1 MTFYS
6 GNHNYLYIF
15 TISSIDASALY
26 SHLRFMF
33 AKSLSIGLSSGE
45 YGGKN
50 SKLAPQAAINA
61 SVCWLLWKD
70 ALSNMTTCDAS
81 SSGHST
87 FSSHALKASASQA
100 PSKSTG
106 AVKRPWICA
115 AMSVVHL
122 YRLLEILSDTQT
134 PLGA

>member
-1 MTFYS
+1 MQLTDIKKFCYS

-45 YGGKN
+45 YGGKK
-50 SKLAPQAAINA
+50 SKLAPQAAI
-61 SVCWLLWKD
+61 
-70 ALSNMTTCDAS
+70 
-81 SSGHST
+81 
-87 FSSHALKASASQA
+87 
-100 PSKSTG
+100 
-106 AVKRPWICA
+106 
-115 AMSVVHL
+115 SVVHL